1 MRNSLHRKKLLLALR
16 AIERGQPDVAE
27 KMDYHQVLR
36 MKFIFIFQIFQKKNF
51 FFEKLKKLFF
61 KKTKIKI
68 ILSFLFLLLL
78 FFFQFKGWLDDVG
91 LPQFRDSFA
100 EARIDGPTLSELTV
114 EDLLTLKITS
124 ALHHATISRGIETL
138 RQIGFNLSRLQ
149 RKYMPVSIIF
159 NCPRPYLDIC

>member
-61 KKTKIKI
+61 KKTKMKI

-78 FFFQFKGWLDDVG
+78 FFF
-91 LPQFRDSFA
+91 
-100 EARIDGPTLSELTV
+100 
-114 EDLLTLKITS
+114 
-124 ALHHATISRGIETL
+124 
-138 RQIGFNLSRLQ
+138 
-149 RKYMPVSIIF
+149 SI
-159 NCPRPYLDIC
+159 